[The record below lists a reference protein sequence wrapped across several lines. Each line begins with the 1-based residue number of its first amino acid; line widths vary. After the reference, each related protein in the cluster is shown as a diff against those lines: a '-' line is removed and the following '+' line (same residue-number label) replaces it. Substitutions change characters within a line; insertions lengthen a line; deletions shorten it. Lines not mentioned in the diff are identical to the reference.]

1 MIGRARA
8 GLARWGARARRGRV
22 DWTTAGI
29 DGCEDGTVAIAPG
42 DYLGV
47 SAATRRLFPATVDVD
62 GAALVLASDRRG
74 LVAAILDSA
83 AERIVFSG
91 WVDGYA
97 AVARALAARAP
108 ERFLGVLWHGSP
120 MQLADADERRHYAE
134 VMALAAEGV
143 IDRIGFFKSG
153 EGGAQASRGLPAVDV
168 FNPPPTGS
176 PERSPRPGDGKE
188 ATLRLGLFVAGPSW
202 RKNPYAML
210 AAVARL
216 EEARLTGVLD
226 APAQAH
232 ARGLGIAL
240 AHVRAHPF
248 DAPAL
253 VGLLRAQDCNLY
265 VTLSECS
272 PLLPLESLHLGVP
285 CLIGASSHLFVGTPV
300 VSTPAVDEAAQLLE
314 TRLVV
319 PRADDPRAIEAAIRR
334 AVSDRD
340 AILDAYAVWA
350 PAYAEVA
357 RASIDRFLADG
368 SGHRA

>member
-1 MIGRARA
+1 MIGRARE

-22 DWTTAGI
+22 DWAAAGI
-29 DGCEDGTVAIAPG
+29 EGCAGGTVAIAPS

-47 SAATRRLFPATVDVD
+47 SAATRRLFPTTVDV
-62 GAALVLASDRRG
+62 GAAALLLASDRLG
-74 LVAAILDSA
+74 LVEAILDSE

-97 AVARALAARAP
+97 AVARELARRAP
-108 ERFLGVLWHGSP
+108 GRFLGVLWHGSP
-120 MQLADADERRHYAE
+120 MQLADADERRSYDD

-143 IDRIGFFKSG
+143 IDRVGFFKSG
-153 EGGAQASRGLPAVDV
+153 EGEAHASRGLPAVDV

-176 PERSPRPGDGKE
+176 LERSSDPDE
-188 ATLRLGLFVAGPSW
+188 AKNEALRLGLFVAGPSW

-216 EEARLTGVLD
+216 EGARLTGVLD

-232 ARGLGIAL
+232 ARRLGIVL

-248 DAPAL
+248 GETAL
-253 VGLLRAQDCNLY
+253 VGHLRAQDCNLY

-300 VSTPAVDEAAQLLE
+300 ASAPAVDEAARLLE

-319 PRADDPRAIEAAIRR
+319 PRADDPRAIEDAIRR
-334 AVSDRD
+334 AVADCD
-340 AILDAYAVWA
+340 AILDAYAAWA

-368 SGHRA
+368 SGRRA